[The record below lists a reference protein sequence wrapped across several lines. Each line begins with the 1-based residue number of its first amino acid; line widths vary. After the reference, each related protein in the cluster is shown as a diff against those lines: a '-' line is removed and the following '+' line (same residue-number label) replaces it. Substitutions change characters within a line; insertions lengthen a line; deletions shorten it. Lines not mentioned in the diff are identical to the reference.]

1 MAHPTQDQ
9 LEANAFG
16 FSVCATE
23 STDLAIDSEI
33 HGQPECACEHDCR
46 AMWYWWG
53 VDLLSRTPT
62 DDCDCDDK
70 CVDPNLACE
79 AIGLLAPGCVTC
91 GCGSPDDVPQS
102 CDIVQDRTV
111 YQALDADQQTVVP
124 NVAGRTTLVISNL
137 TNVTNDWSAN
147 LGNIGTDD
155 GAGTFSWYVPPT
167 STIVLSS
174 ANSTY
179 YVTYPGGAGPLYPP
193 IDGTQNFTTLVLI
206 SRFPA
211 ITLMYGRTVV
221 VEISEDGVTWT
232 PIYSGPE
239 TPLAYGV
246 TLTLVD
252 GYLPVQSRTTYYYGE
267 EDECSYQYALGTIPP
282 FVPPP
287 CGVLVYTI
295 TPNSICGTE
304 TWNVSINFTQ
314 IDGWGIG
321 TVTPVI
327 NGTPGTAQSIIL
339 GTRTFGP
346 FIMGDLVTFDF
357 TSNLDTDCDFSTQ
370 TYFDPRVVEQDYN
383 VLRAV
388 DANEYA
394 ALNGDGND
402 YYIVSNVNGV
412 TNPWS
417 PYNGGAIWVG
427 ATSSLIPVFSLQV
440 VYATDP
446 GGALGFWQRPIGAP
460 AAMFFP
466 QPTFTYN
473 TVTLIAAVTLPPV
486 APFTQ
491 AWATLFIQ
499 ALWTPPAGSPVTVF
513 NGTPDAFVPD
523 GFSIPN
529 TTTWSAVT
537 GRAIYSDG
545 CAVPVPAITDTFT
558 PTGPDP
564 NFSEIGVNAGVNS
577 SGAGPNGSFYIGGF
591 FMAYD
596 EPGANIPA
604 NSFTRLNS
612 DGTLDTAFN
621 SVVTDT
627 SFMRV
632 VGAGTAGSIGKYLQG
647 PNVNAK
653 PSYTFTNAGVNYS
666 ISWSGTQWQI
676 RNVTTAAL
684 LYHSVNDTPFPSSAT
699 TWLADTGTAPVPTV
713 TTGGFNLD
721 LRDMAV
727 DAFGRIVCAGSFT
740 TFNDVSRPHIARINP
755 DGTLD
760 TTFVVGTGFNST
772 VTGVSIDSSN
782 RVICTGGFTQYNGV
796 FVGYC
801 VRLNVDGSIDTT
813 FNYNNGL
820 IPPAPY
826 AGFNGNTYRNIID
839 ADSTIIVNSGQ
850 GSYDAYTDQT
860 GTTIAIP
867 SWTLYKKALVRL
879 NVNGSLASLT
889 TQGLAMNGSVAPIQ
903 NSFAI
908 QPNGDII
915 CVGAFTTYGTDTVNR
930 IVRMDSVG
938 NIDTA
943 FLANT
948 DPGFDS
954 VNAQTAGIAVLP
966 NGQILV
972 GCAAGDTY
980 QGGFTGGLIR
990 LKADGTLDGTF
1001 NIGTGFTGGS
1011 AIVIDILV
1019 TTLGDII
1026 VSGVFTALDGV
1037 PRFYVAKF

>member
-9 LEANAFG
+9 LSANGFG

-46 AMWYWWG
+46 ATWYWWG

-62 DDCDCDDK
+62 DDCDCDNK

-79 AIGLLAPGCVTC
+79 VIQLAAPGCVTC
-91 GCGSPDDVPQS
+91 GCGSPDDVPVS

-124 NVAGRTTLVISNL
+124 NVAGRTTLIISDL
-137 TNVTNDWSAN
+137 TDAGNEWADNV
-147 LGNIGTDD
+147 GNIATDD
-155 GAGTFSWYVPPT
+155 GAGTFTYYIPPDAT
-167 STIVLSS
+167 VVLSS

-193 IDGTQNFTTLVLI
+193 IDGTQNFTTLILV

-211 ITLMYGRTVV
+211 ITLMYARTVV

-252 GYLPVQSRTTYYYGE
+252 GYMPVQSRTTYYYGE
-267 EDECSYQYALGTIPP
+267 EDVCSYQYALGTIPP

-295 TPNSICGTE
+295 TPNSICITE

-314 IDGWGIG
+314 IDGWGLG
-321 TVTPVI
+321 TVTPVV
-327 NGTPGTAQSIIL
+327 NGVSGTAQSIIL

-346 FIMGDLVTFDF
+346 FTMGDLVTFDF
-357 TSNLDTDCDFSTQ
+357 TSNLDAGCDFSDG
-370 TYFDPRVVEQDYN
+370 TYFDPRVVEQDFN

-388 DANEYA
+388 DADEYA

-402 YYIVSNVNGV
+402 YYIVSDLNGSVDPWAANVGSIWLGGSSTYQAV
-412 TNPWS
+412 TN
-417 PYNGGAIWVG
+417 
-427 ATSSLIPVFSLQV
+427 LQT
-440 VYATDP
+440 VYATNP
-446 GGALGFWQRPIGAP
+446 GGALGFWQDDAGVPKQY
-460 AAMFFP
+460 FP

-491 AWATLFIQ
+491 AWATLFMQ
-499 ALWTPPAGSPVTVF
+499 ALWTPPAGSPATIY
-513 NGTPDAFVPD
+513 NGTPG
-523 GFSIPN
+523 GFLPTGFTIPN

-537 GRAIYSDG
+537 GFAAYTDG
-545 CAVPVPAITDTFT
+545 CAVRVPAITDTFT

-564 NFSEIGVNAGVNS
+564 DFSEIGVNAGVNS
-577 SGAGPNGSFYIGGF
+577 SAAGPNGSFYIGGF
-591 FMAYD
+591 FTAYD
-596 EPGANIPA
+596 ETGANIPA

-621 SVVTDT
+621 AVVTN
-627 SFMRV
+627 V
-632 VGAGTAGSIGKYLQG
+632 AAGA
-647 PNVNAK
+647 P
-653 PSYTFTNAGVNYS
+653 
-666 ISWSGTQWQI
+666 
-676 RNVTTAAL
+676 
-684 LYHSVNDTPFPSSAT
+684 
-699 TWLADTGTAPVPTV
+699 
-713 TTGGFNLD
+713 GFNLD
-721 LRDMAV
+721 LRDLAV
-727 DAFGRIVCAGSFT
+727 DSLGRIVCVGSFT
-740 TFNDVSRPHIARINP
+740 TFNDVSRPRIARINP

-760 TTFVVGTGFNST
+760 TTFVVGVGFNST

-782 RVICTGGFTQYNGV
+782 RVICTGGFTQYNGE

-801 VRLNVDGSIDTT
+801 VRLNTDGSLDTT
-813 FNYNNGL
+813 FNYNLVGP
-820 IPPAPY
+820 PPAPY
-826 AGFNGNTYRNIID
+826 AGFNGNTYRSLID
-839 ADSTIIVNSGQ
+839 ADGTIIVNSGQ
-850 GSYDAYTDQT
+850 GSFDAYTDQT
-860 GTTIAIP
+860 GTTVAIP

-879 NVNGSLASLT
+879 NPDGTLASLT
-889 TQGLAMNGSVAPIQ
+889 TQGLAMNGTVAPIQ
-903 NSFAI
+903 NSFDI
-908 QPNGDII
+908 QPDGSII
-915 CVGAFTTYGTDTVNR
+915 CVGAFTTYGTNTVNR
-930 IVRMDSVG
+930 ILRIDAFG
-938 NIDTA
+938 NIDSSFCGPTG
-943 FLANT
+943 NT
-948 DPGFDS
+948 GVAFDS

-990 LKADGTLDGTF
+990 LNADGTLDATF
-1001 NIGTGFTGGS
+1001 NIGTGFTGGTGP
-1011 AIVIDILV
+1011 IVIDILV

-1026 VSGVFTALDGV
+1026 VSGVFTALDGT

>member
-1 MAHPTQDQ
+1 
-9 LEANAFG
+9 
-16 FSVCATE
+16 
-23 STDLAIDSEI
+23 
-33 HGQPECACEHDCR
+33 
-46 AMWYWWG
+46 
-53 VDLLSRTPT
+53 
-62 DDCDCDDK
+62 
-70 CVDPNLACE
+70 
-79 AIGLLAPGCVTC
+79 
-91 GCGSPDDVPQS
+91 
-102 CDIVQDRTV
+102 
-111 YQALDADQQTVVP
+111 
-124 NVAGRTTLVISNL
+124 
-137 TNVTNDWSAN
+137 
-147 LGNIGTDD
+147 
-155 GAGTFSWYVPPT
+155 
-167 STIVLSS
+167 
-174 ANSTY
+174 
-179 YVTYPGGAGPLYPP
+179 
-193 IDGTQNFTTLVLI
+193 
-206 SRFPA
+206 
-211 ITLMYGRTVV
+211 
-221 VEISEDGVTWT
+221 
-232 PIYSGPE
+232 
-239 TPLAYGV
+239 
-246 TLTLVD
+246 
-252 GYLPVQSRTTYYYGE
+252 
-267 EDECSYQYALGTIPP
+267 
-282 FVPPP
+282 
-287 CGVLVYTI
+287 
-295 TPNSICGTE
+295 
-304 TWNVSINFTQ
+304 
-314 IDGWGIG
+314 
-321 TVTPVI
+321 
-327 NGTPGTAQSIIL
+327 
-339 GTRTFGP
+339 
-346 FIMGDLVTFDF
+346 
-357 TSNLDTDCDFSTQ
+357 
-370 TYFDPRVVEQDYN
+370 
-383 VLRAV
+383 
-388 DANEYA
+388 
-394 ALNGDGND
+394 
-402 YYIVSNVNGV
+402 
-412 TNPWS
+412 
-417 PYNGGAIWVG
+417 
-427 ATSSLIPVFSLQV
+427 
-440 VYATDP
+440 
-446 GGALGFWQRPIGAP
+446 
-460 AAMFFP
+460 
-466 QPTFTYN
+466 
-473 TVTLIAAVTLPPV
+473 
-486 APFTQ
+486 
-491 AWATLFIQ
+491 
-499 ALWTPPAGSPVTVF
+499 
-513 NGTPDAFVPD
+513 
-523 GFSIPN
+523 
-529 TTTWSAVT
+529 
-537 GRAIYSDG
+537 
-545 CAVPVPAITDTFT
+545 
-558 PTGPDP
+558 
-564 NFSEIGVNAGVNS
+564 
-577 SGAGPNGSFYIGGF
+577 
-591 FMAYD
+591 
-596 EPGANIPA
+596 
-604 NSFTRLNS
+604 
-612 DGTLDTAFN
+612 
-621 SVVTDT
+621 
-627 SFMRV
+627 
-632 VGAGTAGSIGKYLQG
+632 
-647 PNVNAK
+647 
-653 PSYTFTNAGVNYS
+653 
-666 ISWSGTQWQI
+666 
-676 RNVTTAAL
+676 
-684 LYHSVNDTPFPSSAT
+684 
-699 TWLADTGTAPVPTV
+699 
-713 TTGGFNLD
+713 
-721 LRDMAV
+721 V